1 MYRTYK
7 DGNKS
12 RQTYDVGKN
21 SQTNAYVQCTLHKVE
36 NNTQPNEAE
45 QVIIRKHKKYR
56 GKGEPWWAPR
66 APIPVFPVVST
77 PAESASTAIMA
88 GILESRP
95 HFRIIYARA
104 MPKKKLI

>member
-56 GKGEPWWAPR
+56 GKGNRGGHPGLL
-66 APIPVFPVVST
+66 PVFPVVST